1 MCLSVNLNLWQV
13 IVGTLVVLRD
23 HRLSE
28 EVVSQAVEVHF
39 KRFHII
45 AEAVCEDTF
54 LKWTSKMGHAIV
66 LMAMKFKRLFTV
78 SSTSKSAKLS
88 QMKKA
93 LAERL
98 AARSGSSDSL
108 DMDKSLPD
116 PLPLLEEVKPAES
129 LEVLGQMLAE
139 SAKRAKA
146 AASDDGGR
154 ASSASTS
161 ESANKAQEALQKLA
175 LPAEAGAPWLHAT
188 SELKVFRYFSLP

>member
-39 KRFHII
+39 KRFHVI

-146 AASDDGGR
+146 AASEGELLR
-154 ASSASTS
+154 
-161 ESANKAQEALQKLA
+161 
-175 LPAEAGAPWLHAT
+175 LPLRRVQTKRRRPCRNLLCLRRLGLHG
-188 SELKVFRYFSLP
+188 SMQPLS